1 MYYGG
6 GFSQTVVLDAPT
18 TQTTLTGLFQG
29 TFYSIS
35 VSASTSKGNG
45 TSFYI
50 YIGTGNISELTFSLL
65 NFNGEKITSKG
76 EEKVNQIYK
85 AKRECANG
93 HPGDNNDKD
102 SHAKVPKQLS
112 MVA

>member
-1 MYYGG
+1 M
-6 GFSQTVVLDAPT
+6 VVDAPT

-29 TFYSIS
+29 TLYSIS

-45 TSFYI
+45 ASAYI
-50 YIGTGNISELTFSLL
+50 YIDTGNNSELTFSLL
-65 NFNGEKITSKG
+65 YNGEKITTSK
-76 EEKVNQIYK
+76 ENLNQIYK

-93 HPGDNNDKD
+93 HVGYDNDKD
-102 SHAKVPKQLS
+102 SQAKVQKQLS